1 MEKLYYLLY
10 PMRVCLITSSYGGK
24 DNIMAASWVYPL
36 SFDPPMFGV
45 SVSKKRF
52 SYSLIKRGKAFG
64 INLASPEM
72 REAVLVCGRKSGE
85 QIDKFKEAKLAK
97 EKGKIVPLIKESP
110 ASIECEL
117 VKEIETGDHV
127 LFVGKA
133 ANVVK
138 RKEES
143 KGLYHAG
150 GDNFE
155 II

>member
-10 PMRVCLITSSYGGK
+10 PMRVCLITSSYSGK
-24 DNIMAASWVYPL
+24 DNIMAAAWVYPL

-52 SYSLIKRGKAFG
+52 SYNLIKKGKAFG
-64 INLASPEM
+64 INTCSPEM

-85 QIDKFKEAKLAK
+85 GIDKFKEAKLTK
-97 EKGKIVPLIKESP
+97 EKGKFVPLVKESP

-117 VKEIETGDHV
+117 VKEIETGDHIT
-127 LFVGKA
+127 LVGKA
-133 ANVVK
+133 VNVVK
-138 RKEES
+138 RRES

-150 GDNFE
+150 GDNFVE
-155 II
+155 V

>member
-1 MEKLYYLLY
+1 MEKIYYLLY
-10 PMRVCLITSSYGGK
+10 PMRVCLITSSYGKK
-24 DNIMAASWVYPL
+24 DNIMSATWVYPL

-52 SYSLIKRGKAFG
+52 SYSLIKKGKAFG

-85 QIDKFKEAKLAK
+85 EIDKFREAKLMK
-97 EKGKIVPLIKESP
+97 EKGKKVVLIKESP

-117 VKEIETGDHV
+117 VKEIQTGDHIV
-127 LFVGKA
+127 FVGKVI
-133 ANVVK
+133 NVIER
-138 RKEES
+138 RKS

-150 GDNFE
+150 GDSFT
-155 II
+155 IF